1 MELLAYH
8 RLYSLAWDGDPD
20 SSRRFRRILR
30 PLLAALVIL
39 GIALPLLPVPQP
51 SPLESRVPQ
60 RLAQIMLQSEP
71 KPRPAP
77 LVKVAPVRHTPVPV
91 PARRLAP
98 APVRERIAHERA
110 QRSIDEV
117 RDQLAALRRQMNV
130 APLQTRNLSG
140 AVGAAAHAE
149 RSLLTARAGES
160 SGGITSAHFSRG
172 FGTGAGSLRGHDAT
186 AVTSSILSGSV
197 DARHPSAGAGGS
209 AGRSA
214 EEIAMVFDRNKG
226 AIYALYDRAL
236 RRNPMLQGKLVL
248 QFTISPGGVVTRC
261 RVVSS
266 DLHDP
271 ALEREIVARVLLFH
285 FAPEKVDPT
294 TATKPIDFFP
304 A

>member
-1 MELLAYH
+1 MDLVAYH
-8 RLYSLAWDGDPD
+8 RLYSLAWDGDPE

-30 PLLAALVIL
+30 PLLVALVIL
-39 GIALPLLPVPQP
+39 GIALPLLPVPRP

-77 LVKVAPVRHTPVPV
+77 LVKVVPVRRAVV
-91 PARRLAP
+91 PARRTAP

-117 RDQLAALRRQMNV
+117 RDQLAALRQQMNV
-130 APLQTRNLSG
+130 APLETRNLSG
-140 AVGAAAHAE
+140 AVGAASHAE
-149 RSLLTARAGES
+149 RSLLTARAGAS

-172 FGTGAGSLRGHDAT
+172 FGTGAGSLRGHEAT
-186 AVTSSILSGSV
+186 AVTSSILSGGV
-197 DARHPSAGAGGS
+197 DARHPSAGTGGS

-236 RRNPMLQGKLVL
+236 RQNPMLQGKLVL